1 MDILERDIENF
12 SSNIVE
18 LVVLSRSLVEKE
30 NFDQENIKKQQVL
43 VEQRYSLLQDLV
55 IQRRSRFLEIKRL
68 FQFYREVD
76 DVIIWIVDKMV
87 IVLLEDY
94 GQDLEYVEVRILFF
108 FEVVLNNGII
118 YLMEI
123 LVCKIYYQ
131 SIRLD
136 CKMYMYI
143 LQYEFYICR
152 L

>member
-55 IQRRSRFLEIKRL
+55 IQRWSRFLEIKRL

-108 FEVVLNNGII
+108 YEIVLFNGIS
-118 YLMEI
+118 YLMVI
-123 LVCKIYYQ
+123 LVCTVKFF
-131 SIRLD
+131 RVLD
-136 CKMYMYI
+136 Y
-143 LQYEFYICR
+143 R
-152 L
+152 T

>member
-108 FEVVLNNGII
+108 FEVVLNNGIS
-118 YLMEI
+118 YLMVI
-123 LVCKIYYQ
+123 LVCKIFQ
-131 SIRLD
+131 SIRLQNVK
-136 CKMYMYI
+136 CIYI
-143 LQYEFYICR
+143 V
-152 L
+152 

>member
-108 FEVVLNNGII
+108 FDVVLNNGII

-131 SIRLD
+131 SI
-136 CKMYMYI
+136 I
-143 LQYEFYICR
+143 LQIVKCICIV
-152 L
+152 

>member
-18 LVVLSRSLVEKE
+18 LAVLSRSLVEKE

-108 FEVVLNNGII
+108 FDVVLNNGII

-131 SIRLD
+131 SIVLDYRL
-136 CKMYMYI
+136 
-143 LQYEFYICR
+143 
-152 L
+152 

>member
-108 FEVVLNNGII
+108 FDVVLNNGII

-131 SIRLD
+131 SIVLDYRL
-136 CKMYMYI
+136 
-143 LQYEFYICR
+143 
-152 L
+152 

>member
-108 FEVVLNNGII
+108 YEVVLNNGII

-131 SIRLD
+131 SIRLQIVK
-136 CKMYMYI
+136 CKCI
-143 LQYEFYICR
+143 V
-152 L
+152 

>member
-131 SIRLD
+131 SI
-136 CKMYMYI
+136 I
-143 LQYEFYICR
+143 LQIVKCICIV
-152 L
+152 

>member
-108 FEVVLNNGII
+108 YEVVLNNGII

-131 SIRLD
+131 SI
-136 CKMYMYI
+136 I
-143 LQYEFYICR
+143 LQIVKCICIV
-152 L
+152 